1 MPDFEKSAMQRLSE
15 TSDVMEL
22 WWDSSPLVFNKWK
35 DSVLEKAKPEDR
47 EKLEAQLKVL
57 FDADNPGD
65 CLFDG
70 VTTNPKLTNTALG
83 ILSSEMDP
91 VIDEIIAKNIAKS
104 DYLLAWKTYKEMT
117 RKGAALY
124 MPLFE
129 KSNYKKGYVSAQ
141 VDPHMVTDIKKM
153 LHQAL
158 ELKEISENIMVKCPG
173 SHEGIY
179 LTEILTSLGI
189 PTNETLVFH
198 IPQVV
203 AVAEAVKKGLET
215 GKRNGVDYS
224 KWRSVITIMIG
235 RFEGMPEFSQSAA
248 SVGIELTEEFKRWSG
263 IAIAKRAHTI
273 LNDPSNG
280 YNSKLLLCSARP
292 GPGEGNV
299 YHIEKV
305 AGGNMVYTLNPEI
318 IEDFM
323 AICAKKDVYSQ
334 MDDPVP
340 APIMEKLTKIPY
352 FNQGYEVDGIARADF
367 VDHPSFIMT
376 REQFSGSMKEIE
388 EYIVERKL
396 KNKIQNKAFLIK

>member
-1 MPDFEKSAMQRLSE
+1 MSEYKKSAMQRLSE

-22 WWDSSPLVFNKWK
+22 WWDSSPLVFGKWR

-57 FDADNPGD
+57 FDTDNPGD

-70 VTTNPKLTNTALG
+70 VTTNPKLTNTALS
-83 ILSSEMDP
+83 LMSEEMNP
-91 VIDEIIAKNIAKS
+91 IIDEIIKGNKAKS
-104 DYLLAWKTYKEMT
+104 NYLLAWKTYKEMT
-117 RKGAALY
+117 REGAALY

-129 KSNYKKGYVSAQ
+129 RSNYKKGYVSAQ
-141 VDPHMVTDIKKM
+141 VDPRMVTDIKKM

-158 ELKEISENIMVKCPG
+158 ELKELSPNIMVKCPG
-173 SHEGIY
+173 SYEGIY

-215 GKRNGVDYS
+215 GKCNLVDYS
-224 KWRSVITIMIG
+224 QWRSVITIMIG
-235 RFEGMPEFSQSAA
+235 RFEGMPEFEESAA
-248 SVGIELTEEFKRWSG
+248 SVGIELTEELKRWSG
-263 IAIAKRAHTI
+263 IAIAKKAHKI

-323 AICAKKDVYSQ
+323 SICEDKDIYAQ

-340 APIMEKLTKIPY
+340 EVIMSKLLKIPY
-352 FNQGYEVDGIARADF
+352 FVQGYEVKGMERKDF
-367 VDHPSFIMT
+367 IDHPSFVMT
-376 REQFSGSMKEIE
+376 REQFCGSMAEIE
-388 EYIVERKL
+388 EYIVKRKTL
-396 KNKIQNKAFLIK
+396 K

>member
-1 MPDFEKSAMQRLSE
+1 MSEYKKSAMQRLSE

-22 WWDSSPLVFNKWK
+22 WWDSSPLVFGKWR

-47 EKLEAQLKVL
+47 EKLEAQLKIL
-57 FDADNPGD
+57 FDTDNPGN

-83 ILSSEMDP
+83 LMSEEMNP
-91 VIDEIIAKNIAKS
+91 IIDEIIKGNKAKS
-104 DYLLAWKTYKEMT
+104 NYLLAWKTYKEMT
-117 RKGAALY
+117 REGAALY

-129 KSNYKKGYVSAQ
+129 RSNYKKGYVSAQ
-141 VDPHMVTDIKKM
+141 VDPRMVTDIKKM

-158 ELKEISENIMVKCPG
+158 ELKELSPNIMVKCPG
-173 SHEGIY
+173 SYEGIY

-215 GKRNGVDYS
+215 GKRNLVGYS
-224 KWRSVITIMIG
+224 QWRSVITIMIG
-235 RFEGMPEFSQSAA
+235 RFEGMPEFEESAA
-248 SVGIELTEEFKRWSG
+248 SVGIELTEELKRWSG
-263 IAIAKRAHTI
+263 IAIAKKAHKI

-323 AICAKKDVYSQ
+323 SICEDKDIYAQ

-340 APIMEKLTKIPY
+340 EVIMSKLLKIPY
-352 FNQGYEVDGIARADF
+352 FVEGYEVKGMERKDF
-367 VDHPSFIMT
+367 IDHPSFVLT
-376 REQFSGSMKEIE
+376 REQFSGSMAEIE
-388 EYIVERKL
+388 EYIVKRKTL
-396 KNKIQNKAFLIK
+396 K

>member
-1 MPDFEKSAMQRLSE
+1 MSEYKKSAMQRLSE

-22 WWDSSPLVFNKWK
+22 WWDSSPLVFGKWR

-47 EKLEAQLKVL
+47 EKLEAQLKIL
-57 FDADNPGD
+57 FDTDNPGN

-83 ILSSEMDP
+83 LMSEEMNP
-91 VIDEIIAKNIAKS
+91 IIDEIIKGNKAKS
-104 DYLLAWKTYKEMT
+104 NYLLAWKTYKEMT
-117 RKGAALY
+117 REGAALY

-129 KSNYKKGYVSAQ
+129 RSNYKKGYVSAQ
-141 VDPHMVTDIKKM
+141 VDPRMVTDIKKM

-158 ELKEISENIMVKCPG
+158 ELKELSPNIMVKCPG
-173 SHEGIY
+173 SYEGIY

-215 GKRNGVDYS
+215 GKRNLVGYS
-224 KWRSVITIMIG
+224 QWRSVITIMIG
-235 RFEGMPEFSQSAA
+235 RFEGMPEFEESAA
-248 SVGIELTEEFKRWSG
+248 SVGIELTEELKRWSG
-263 IAIAKRAHTI
+263 IAIAKKAHKI

-323 AICAKKDVYSQ
+323 SICEDKDIYAQ

-340 APIMEKLTKIPY
+340 EVIMSKLLKIPY
-352 FNQGYEVDGIARADF
+352 FMQGYEVKGMERKDF
-367 VDHPSFIMT
+367 IDHPSFVMT
-376 REQFSGSMKEIE
+376 REQFCGSMAEIE
-388 EYIVERKL
+388 EYIVKRKTL
-396 KNKIQNKAFLIK
+396 K

>member
-1 MPDFEKSAMQRLSE
+1 MSEYKKSAMQRLSE
-15 TSDVMEL
+15 TSGVMEL
-22 WWDSSPLVFNKWK
+22 WWDSSPLVFDKWK
-35 DSVLEKAKPEDR
+35 DSVIEKAKPEDK

-57 FDADNPGD
+57 FDSDNPGD

-83 ILSSEMDP
+83 LLSSEMDP
-91 VIDEIIAKNIAKS
+91 VIDEIIAGNKAKS

-117 RKGAALY
+117 RMGAALY

-129 KSNYKKGYVSAQ
+129 KSKFKKGYVSAQ
-141 VDPHMVTDIKKM
+141 VDPRIVTDVKKM
-153 LHQAL
+153 LHQAM
-158 ELKEISENIMVKCPG
+158 ELKEISDNIMVKCPG

-215 GKRNGVDYS
+215 GKRNLVDYS
-224 KWRSVITIMIG
+224 QWRSVITIMIG
-235 RFEGMPEFSQSAA
+235 RFEGMPEFEESAS
-248 SVGIELTEEFKRWSG
+248 SVGVELTEELKRWSG
-263 IAIAKRAHTI
+263 IAIAKKAHKI

-280 YNSKLLLCSARP
+280 YSSKLLLCSARP

-323 AICAKKDVYSQ
+323 SICEEKDIHAQ

-340 APIMEKLTKIPY
+340 AGIMSKLLKIPY
-352 FNQGYEVDGIARADF
+352 FVQGYEVEGMERKDF
-367 VDHPSFIMT
+367 IDHPSFIMT
-376 REQFSGSMKEIE
+376 REQFSGSMAEIE
-388 EYIVERKL
+388 EYIIKR
-396 KNKIQNKAFLIK
+396 KAFK

>member
-1 MPDFEKSAMQRLSE
+1 MSDFEKSAMQRLSE

-22 WWDSSPLVFNKWK
+22 WWDSSPLVFDKWK
-35 DSVLEKAKPEDR
+35 DSVLEKAKTEDR
-47 EKLEAQLKVL
+47 EKLEAQLKIL
-57 FDADNPGD
+57 FDKDNPAD

-83 ILSSEMDP
+83 ILSGEMDP
-91 VIDEIIAKNIAKS
+91 VIDEIIAGNKAKS

-117 RKGAALY
+117 RMGATLY

-141 VDPHMVTDIKKM
+141 VDPRMVTDIKKM

-158 ELKEISENIMVKCPG
+158 ELKEISDNIMVKCPG

-203 AVAEAVKKGLET
+203 AVAEAVKKGFLT

-224 KWRSVITIMIG
+224 QWRSVITIMIG
-235 RFEGMPEFSQSAA
+235 RFEGMPEFSESAA
-248 SVGIELTEEFKRWSG
+248 SVGIELTDELKRWSG
-263 IAIAKRAHTI
+263 IAIAKRAHSI

-280 YNSKLLLCSARP
+280 YSSKLLLCSARP
-292 GPGEGNV
+292 GPGEGNI

-340 APIMEKLTKIPY
+340 GEIMEKLTKIPY
-352 FNQGYEVDGIARADF
+352 FNQGYEVDGMARADF

-376 REQFSGSMKEIE
+376 REQFSGSMAEIE
-388 EYIVERKL
+388 EYIVERKS
-396 KNKIQNKAFLIK
+396 KK

>member
-1 MPDFEKSAMQRLSE
+1 MSEYKKSAMQRLSE

-22 WWDSSPLVFNKWK
+22 WWDSSPLIFNKWMT
-35 DSVLEKAKPEDR
+35 SVIKKAKPEDR
-47 EKLEAQLKVL
+47 EKLKAQLKVL
-57 FDADNPGD
+57 FDTENPGD

-70 VTTNPKLTNTALG
+70 VTTNPKLTNAAL
-83 ILSSEMDP
+83 EMMAEEMNP
-91 VIDEIIAKNIAKS
+91 IIDEIIEGNKAKS
-104 DYLLAWKTYKEMT
+104 NCLLAWKTYKEIT
-117 RKGAALY
+117 KRGAVLY

-129 KSNYKKGYVSAQ
+129 KSKYKKGYVSAQ
-141 VDPHMVTDIKKM
+141 VDPRIVTDVKKM

-158 ELKEISENIMVKCPG
+158 ELKEISDNIMVKCPG

-203 AVAEAVKKGLET
+203 AVAEAVKSGLAN
-215 GKRNGVDYS
+215 GKANLVDYS
-224 KWRSVITIMIG
+224 QWRSVITIMIG
-235 RFEGMPEFSQSAA
+235 RFEGMPEFEESAA
-248 SVGIELTEEFKRWSG
+248 SVGIELTEELKRWSG
-263 IAIAKRAHTI
+263 IAIAKKAHKI

-292 GPGEGNV
+292 GPGEGNL
-299 YHIEKV
+299 YHLEKV

-323 AICAKKDVYSQ
+323 SICEDKDIYSQ

-340 APIMEKLTKIPY
+340 EDIMSELLKIPY
-352 FNQGYEVDGIARADF
+352 FMQGYEVEGMERKDF
-367 VDHPSFIMT
+367 IDHSAFAAT
-376 REQFSGSMKEIE
+376 REQFSGSMAEIE
-388 EYIVERKL
+388 EYIEKRKT
-396 KNKIQNKAFLIK
+396 NKQ

>member
-1 MPDFEKSAMQRLSE
+1 MEDKIPDFEKSAMQRLSE

-198 IPQVV
+198 IPR
-203 AVAEAVKKGLET
+203 L
-215 GKRNGVDYS
+215 
-224 KWRSVITIMIG
+224 
-235 RFEGMPEFSQSAA
+235 
-248 SVGIELTEEFKRWSG
+248 
-263 IAIAKRAHTI
+263 
-273 LNDPSNG
+273 
-280 YNSKLLLCSARP
+280 
-292 GPGEGNV
+292 
-299 YHIEKV
+299 
-305 AGGNMVYTLNPEI
+305 
-318 IEDFM
+318 
-323 AICAKKDVYSQ
+323 
-334 MDDPVP
+334 
-340 APIMEKLTKIPY
+340 
-352 FNQGYEVDGIARADF
+352 
-367 VDHPSFIMT
+367 
-376 REQFSGSMKEIE
+376 
-388 EYIVERKL
+388 
-396 KNKIQNKAFLIK
+396 